1 MEKIV
6 AASDAQEK
14 EDEHCLYAQ
23 ELMFAYNRSMV
34 LRAAVQLGLLDAL
47 SAAAGNALTADELAE
62 KIQAT
67 DKAEVAVSVDR
78 ILRYLASFDVVRCST
93 ETSPDGALLRRYM
106 PAPVCRWLTRNNG
119 EGSLAPFTVF
129 VVDED
134 HLLPWQH
141 IAAAVTSGGP
151 APFERAH
158 GLLYFEYMGKNQ
170 RLGALFD
177 HAMAQHSVILV
188 SKMLER
194 FQGFDGVQQLVDV
207 GGGDGST
214 LGMIT
219 SRYKHIRGINYDL
232 PHVIS
237 QAPSLPGVEHIA
249 GNMYESVPNGDA
261 ILLQWMLLMFSD
273 EDCIKI
279 LKNCHQALPKGG
291 KVIIVDGLLPETPN
305 TSPAARDSFTM
316 DMIMFVLFKV
326 GKQRTEQ
333 EFAKLAKEAGFTGT
347 FRSTYIFLNFY
358 ALEFNKQLYT

>member
-237 QAPSLPGVEHIA
+237 QAPSLPETTI
-249 GNMYESVPNGDA
+249 DA
-261 ILLQWMLLMFSD
+261 S
-273 EDCIKI
+273 
-279 LKNCHQALPKGG
+279 N
-291 KVIIVDGLLPETPN
+291 
-305 TSPAARDSFTM
+305 
-316 DMIMFVLFKV
+316 
-326 GKQRTEQ
+326 
-333 EFAKLAKEAGFTGT
+333 
-347 FRSTYIFLNFY
+347 
-358 ALEFNKQLYT
+358 